1 MDEWELYDKLMAQH
15 CPSDST
21 TEIAQIACKHESVE
35 CLDGQRICIDC
46 GEVLGFVKIDQHS

>member
-21 TEIAQIACKHESVE
+21 TENAQIACKSINYP
-35 CLDGQRICIDC
+35 L
-46 GEVLGFVKIDQHS
+46 VLHFMFPDNE